1 MENEDNFEN
10 SEQGLKALIESA
22 YKKLRSYVYYDNSNL
37 FIRQKIVEKEGEVE
51 KKGGIDYI
59 IETIYNL
66 FVDKDGKI
74 NEKEINIKE
83 NDIDFNCL
91 PKAIKEKEE
100 KNDKN
105 IITNNL
111 DILNYNISKVT
122 YFIDIDLEYHI
133 LGTLWVMLV
142 GDTLIEE
149 NDKHIYGN
157 ILEKNINKNNIKLF
171 KPYYKEYS
179 KWRDNA
185 ISCCESLMDNN
196 TRNLMITLDIK
207 DYYYSVNINFD
218 ELEEVL
224 NPQKNLRLK
233 NHLLKFDVEF
243 DLLVNLLSKL
253 TNNVKNVLE
262 IYTKKILSTSNDKCI
277 LPIGYMPS
285 TILANWYL
293 KDFDK
298 DICEKIQPVYY
309 GRYIDD
315 ILIVIPFNND
325 EPYIK
330 IDNIINKYF
339 YKNDILLPSLCINN
353 NNNKMYLCIYQ
364 DNLYKIDKYGKID
377 KVEDCK
383 KEFLNIINLTTN
395 EDIDLIKNIFSC
407 FNLGNLTENWRKKIR
422 NFINNKSD
430 NKFLLENL
438 IRLIKEFCVEGK
450 NINKT
455 YILKEKIDL
464 TLNECNCILIIQ
476 NAKIKIYDFQNNG
489 SRALIQKFKNEIKQS
504 ASVFRFLPEKDEV
517 LGSFDQEVLQI
528 IYSEGINK
536 IRSIEEFK
544 INKYNLSKFLSQ
556 VIYSQKSDDK
566 VYLKD
571 LNNKILNI
579 FLGSHIIEFYNF
591 WEKALMCFVM
601 NDNKKDILKL
611 IHNTEKEIN
620 QIDNNKLSLKD
631 NVYIHKNDIVSILKK
646 SLHCHL
652 NNTIAL
658 IWALNDDL
666 FIDNDI
672 EFENKEEIEKLKENY
687 RKSNMLRHNYVREPL
702 FNYTNLIID
711 KDKFGLNGL
720 NLMKNQW
727 EKDDF
732 NIGFRCSK
740 INEKIINN
748 IIGDK
753 VSNENCGN
761 NENCAYNLNE
771 NMKKYTPRFVH
782 LHEIILYNINKK
794 IAQGEIIGGIEYIK
808 ESICE
813 YNEIN
818 GLDLNF
824 QDLNLSINSTYQL
837 EKLKELKLEELK
849 ELKLEELEELK
860 LEELEE
866 LRKLKFIEMFSEHV
880 NDGKRKKYEI
890 YRGLSE
896 NRESNVNLIK
906 VNSGL
911 NKDKLK
917 IAIVH
922 MDVNLSNCERSIKK
936 VPNLNGKRLE
946 KLYKILNDSAKN
958 KANMIIFP
966 EISIPYSWLS
976 VMSDFSRKHNIII
989 ICGLEHI
996 VYENGLACN
1005 YIAIILPGKYNK
1017 YTYSIVKLRL
1027 KNHYAPSEVK
1037 LLKGYGLKI
1046 PKMKYMN
1053 KKSEGDFLKEYDLF
1067 RWNGIDFSC
1076 YNCFELAS
1084 LKDRG
1089 LFMSYID
1096 LLIGSEYNRD
1106 TNYYSNIIES
1116 LSRDVHCYFAQ
1127 VNNSRSGDNRIVA
1140 PKGRIGKN
1148 ILQITGGQNDTFL
1161 IGEIDIKKLR
1171 EFQLK
1176 EYNLQQEDKSFKP
1189 TPPEFDRDVLRLRM
1203 KLPL

>member
-1 MENEDNFEN
+1 MKNEDNFEN
-10 SEQGLKALIESA
+10 KEKGLKALIESA

-66 FVDKDGKI
+66 FIDKDGKI

-83 NDIDFNCL
+83 NGIDFNCL

-233 NHLLKFDVEF
+233 NHLLKFENEF
-243 DLLVNLLSKL
+243 EIESDLLVNLLSKL

-285 TILANWYL
+285 TILSNWYL

-315 ILIVIPFNND
+315 ILIVTPFNND

-339 YKNDILLPSLCINN
+339 GKNDILLPSLYINN
-353 NNNKMYLCIYQ
+353 DNNKMYLCIYQ
-364 DNLYKIDKYGKID
+364 DNLYKIDKYGKIN
-377 KVEDCK
+377 KIEDCK
-383 KEFLNIINLTTN
+383 EEILNIINLTTN

-407 FNLGNLTENWRKKIR
+407 LNLGDLTENWRKIVED
-422 NFINNKSD
+422 FINKAD
-430 NKFLLENL
+430 NKLLLEGL
-438 IRLIKEFCVEGK
+438 IKLIKEFCIESK
-450 NINKT
+450 NINKV
-455 YILKEKIDL
+455 YLFKEKIDL
-464 TLNECNCILIIQ
+464 TSDKCDSILIIQ
-476 NAKIKIYDFQNNG
+476 NAKVKIYDFQSNG
-489 SRALIQKFKNEIKQS
+489 SRALIEKFKNEIKQS

-566 VYLKD
+566 IYLND

-579 FLGSHIIEFYNF
+579 FSGGHIIEFYNF
-591 WEKALMCFVM
+591 WEKAIMCFVI

-611 IHNTEKEIN
+611 IHNIKKEIN

-631 NVYIHKNDIVSILKK
+631 NVYIHKNDIASILKK

-672 EFENKEEIEKLKENY
+672 EFENKEEKEKIEKLKENY

-740 INEKIINN
+740 INEKIINDTIVDQECN
-748 IIGDK
+748 K
-753 VSNENCGN
+753 
-761 NENCAYNLNE
+761 NCAYNLNE

-794 IAQGEIIGGIEYIK
+794 IAQGEIIGGIEYIEK
-808 ESICE
+808 SIDE
-813 YNEIN
+813 YNKIN
-818 GLDLNF
+818 DLNLNLDLNF
-824 QDLNLSINSTYQL
+824 QDLNLSISNTYQ
-837 EKLKELKLEELK
+837 KD
-849 ELKLEELEELK
+849 
-860 LEELEE
+860 
-866 LRKLKFIEMFSEHV
+866 LKFEEIFSEHV
-880 NDGKRKKYEI
+880 NDGKRKKYKI
-890 YRGLSE
+890 YGGLSE

-922 MDVNLSNCERSIKK
+922 IDVNLSNCESSIKK
-936 VPNLNGKRLE
+936 VPNLNGRRLE
-946 KLYKILNDSAKN
+946 KLYKILNDSVKN
-958 KANMIIFP
+958 KPDMIIFP

-976 VMSDFSRKHNIII
+976 VMSDFSRKHNIVI

-996 VYENGLACN
+996 VYENSLACN
-1005 YIAIILPGKYNK
+1005 YIATILPGKYNE

-1027 KNHYAPSEVK
+1027 KNHYAPSEVE

-1053 KKSEGDFLKEYDLF
+1053 KQSEGDFLKEYDLF
-1067 RWNGIDFSC
+1067 RWNGMDFSC

-1203 KLPL
+1203 NLPL